1 MWLACGAGR
10 GGVDIAIRFGLADL
24 REPAL
29 VFAERMVAVYS
40 PALLAPG
47 QDALTLADLPHF
59 PLIYGDTTE
68 TWIALMRENRVLKGD
83 YHFSRGYSN
92 AAVRAQ
98 AALTGQG
105 VSIVSFTAAHQ
116 DILNGT
122 LKRVACRSAPCEYG
136 YRLLVNRSKRDMPKI
151 ERFSGWLKE
160 EMQQM
165 RRALD
170 GAET

>member
-1 MWLACGAGR
+1 
-10 GGVDIAIRFGLADL
+10 
-24 REPAL
+24 
-29 VFAERMVAVYS
+29 MVAVYS

-122 LKRVACRSAPCEYG
+122 LETRGVPQRAVRVRLSLAGEPEQAGHAQNRTVQRVAQGRNAADAPRARWCRNLIA
-136 YRLLVNRSKRDMPKI
+136 RH
-151 ERFSGWLKE
+151 
-160 EMQQM
+160 
-165 RRALD
+165 RRAT
-170 GAET
+170 G